1 MTGDWQSLKM
11 EVRCQVGSTQP
22 CWSAETNRDERV
34 AIEMGT
40 NTTRRRGVVRV
51 WFRCGSGTAAQAAD
65 AVHARLQQHAQGRDG
80 EQYEVRPTSANKPT
94 TTGVEESQEHAS
106 AGRDAVGKQGMQQK
120 SVTVPGPS
128 RLRASISVANG
139 PRSILGYYDAARLR
153 RCYIQ
158 TAHTLLEKSRKEMG
172 WHGAWGGRG
181 EINCPVLACLAGWR
195 LSCEVPRLEGCS
207 SRGPLPLSAQQG

>member
-1 MTGDWQSLKM
+1 
-11 EVRCQVGSTQP
+11 
-22 CWSAETNRDERV
+22 
-34 AIEMGT
+34 MGT

-172 WHGAWGGRG
+172 WHGAWGGEG
-181 EINCPVLACLAGWR
+181 GDQLPSLG
-195 LSCEVPRLEGCS
+195 VPRRVEAKL
-207 SRGPLPLSAQQG
+207 RGTPFGGLFLPGSITPVSPTGVRGGGGMKRGVD